1 MSIPRSRPL
10 FPPLDSFYPVPCLYS
25 ILHTP
30 YVYIWSCTDLVFSI
44 MGSTLPYMQNQPKLI
59 FFTDFDGT
67 ITVDDSECWRTSDRS
82 NAHGNSQAMTSWSV
96 ARLDLQ
102 ILSFWLTVVDR

>member
-1 MSIPRSRPL
+1 
-10 FPPLDSFYPVPCLYS
+10 
-25 ILHTP
+25 
-30 YVYIWSCTDLVFSI
+30 
-44 MGSTLPYMQNQPKLI
+44 MGSTLPYMKNQPKLI